1 MGSLMKRYKKQR
13 KKSGKIT
20 PNGILPEKHEL
31 DTLLVFT
38 ELGYDVELVP
48 ISLTPHAK
56 NPDVV
61 IGGKTWEMKSP
72 IGHSKSTLEHCFK
85 KAAHQS
91 ENIIIDLRRTKI
103 NSDAA
108 ISQLKN
114 QFRRS
119 KRVKHMK
126 IVSQKGEILDFV
138 E

>member
-1 MGSLMKRYKKQR
+1 MKRRKKQS

-56 NPDVV
+56 SPDAI

-72 IGHSKSTLEHCFK
+72 TGHSKSTLEHCFK
-85 KAAHQS
+85 KAARQS

-103 NSDAA
+103 DDQNA

-114 QFRRS
+114 QFYHS

-126 IVSQKGEILDFV
+126 IISQKGEVLDFV

>member
-1 MGSLMKRYKKQR
+1 MKRRKKQS

-56 NPDVV
+56 SPDAV

-72 IGHSKSTLEHCFK
+72 IGHSKNTLEHCFK
-85 KAAHQS
+85 KAARQS

-103 NSDAA
+103 DDQIA

-114 QFRRS
+114 QFYHS

-126 IVSQKGEILDFV
+126 IISQKGEILDFV